1 MLLPRGN
8 IDEGARNGLA
18 TVLPRLESRPSRD
31 DVIDLVFLVRGL
43 VVPRAGGQDVQAGA
57 QTRNTEELE
66 PGLTRRPLTLKELL
80 EIEGGPPHAEET
92 GHSVTRNERAF
103 KGPLPPWTGRRSRD
117 PDTIG

>member
-1 MLLPRGN
+1 MLLARGN

-18 TVLPRLESRPSRD
+18 TILARLERRPSRD
-31 DVIDLVFLVRGL
+31 DVVDLVFLVRGL
-43 VVPRAGGQDVQAGA
+43 MVPGAGGQDVQAGA
-57 QTRNTEELE
+57 QARNTEELE

-80 EIEGGPPHAEET
+80 EIEGGPPHPDKT

-103 KGPLPPWTGRRSRD
+103 KEPLPPWTGRHSRD